1 MGLTTT
7 GLDVARQVEVQRTF
21 FKTGATRSIAFRLS
35 MLTFL
40 KQAIETHEAAI
51 YDALKVDLNK
61 GRQDAFTTEIGFVYG
76 EINRMEKQLRRLAKP
91 RRVGTPLLHFGSKSE
106 IRFEPYGNVL
116 VIAPWNYPFQ
126 LALAPVVGA
135 IAAGNTVVLKP
146 SELTPNVSRVL
157 REVFE
162 TAFHERFGV
171 VIEGDAE
178 VSTAVLE
185 EKFDYIFFTGSTRVG
200 KIVHQAAAKH
210 LTPVTLELGGKSPTI
225 VHKDADLRLAAK
237 RIAWGKWLNAGQTCI
252 APDYVFVHR
261 DVQET
266 FLRYIEEEA
275 FSQYGN
281 GVGVGSYVKIVSDS
295 HLERL
300 TGYLDQG
307 DIEFGGQVNPET
319 RKMAPT
325 VMTNVPLDSKLMQEE
340 IFGPILPVLV
350 YDEIEDVITFVTDRD
365 KPLALYLF
373 TENNFVKERV
383 LNRISFGGGCVN
395 DTLMHVAQHNLP
407 FGGVGASGIGGYH
420 GKYSF
425 ETFSHQKGL
434 VHNTTKF
441 DLPFRYM
448 RSNTDSK
455 WMRFLL

>member
-1 MGLTTT
+1 MESTMIESNISHL
-7 GLDVARQVEVQRTF
+7 VQTQRNF
-21 FKTGATRSIAFRLS
+21 FKTGATRSVAFRLS

-40 KQAIETHEAAI
+40 KQAIETHEEAI
-51 YDALKVDLNK
+51 YAALKTDLNK

-76 EINRMEKQLRRLAKP
+76 ELARMEKKLRRLAKP
-91 RRVGTPLLHFGSKSE
+91 RRVGTPLLHIGSKSD
-106 IRFEPYGNVL
+106 IHYEPYGNVL

-126 LALAPVVGA
+126 LAVAPIIGA

-157 REVFE
+157 RDVFE
-162 TAFHERFGV
+162 TAFHERFGL
-171 VIEGDAE
+171 VIEGDAD
-178 VSTAVLE
+178 VSSAVLE

-225 VHKDADLRLAAK
+225 VHRDANLKLAAK

-252 APDYVFVHR
+252 APDYVFVHE
-261 DVQET
+261 DVREE
-266 FLRYIEEEA
+266 FLRLIEKEA

-281 GVGVGSYVKIVSDS
+281 GVGVNAYVKIVSDS
-295 HLERL
+295 HLDRL
-300 TGYLDQG
+300 SGYLTQG
-307 DIEFGGQVNPET
+307 EILFGGQVDEAT

-325 VMTNVPLDSKLMQEE
+325 VMTDVDSDSPLMQEE
-340 IFGPILPVLV
+340 IFGPILPVLSYREV
-350 YDEIEDVITFVTDRD
+350 EEVIRFINDRD

-373 TENNFVKERV
+373 TESEAVQHRV
-383 LNRISFGGGCVN
+383 LDRVSFGGGCIN

-407 FGGVGASGIGGYH
+407 FGGIGGSGMGGYH
-420 GKYSF
+420 GKFSF
-425 ETFSHQKGL
+425 ETFSHRKG
-434 VHNTTKF
+434 VVKNTTKF

-455 WMRFLL
+455 WMRYLL

>member
-1 MGLTTT
+1 MESTMIESTISNL
-7 GLDVARQVEVQRTF
+7 VQTQRNF
-21 FKTGATRSIAFRLS
+21 FKTGATRSVAFRLS

-40 KQAIETHEAAI
+40 KQAIETHEEAI
-51 YDALKVDLNK
+51 YEALKTDLNK

-76 EINRMEKQLRRLAKP
+76 ELARMEKKLRRLAKP
-91 RRVGTPLLHFGSKSE
+91 KRVGTPLLHIGSKSD
-106 IRFEPYGNVL
+106 IHYEPYGNVL

-126 LALAPVVGA
+126 LAVAPIIGA

-171 VIEGDAE
+171 VIEGDAD
-178 VSTAVLE
+178 VSSAVLE

-225 VHKDADLRLAAK
+225 VHRDANLKLAAK

-252 APDYVFVHR
+252 APDYVFVHE
-261 DVQET
+261 DVREE
-266 FLRYIEEEA
+266 FLRLIEKEA
-275 FSQYGN
+275 FAQYGN
-281 GVGVGSYVKIVSDS
+281 GVGVNSYVKIVSDS

-300 TGYLDQG
+300 SSYLPQG
-307 DIEFGGQVNPET
+307 EILFGGQVDAAT

-325 VMTNVPLDSKLMQEE
+325 VMTDVDPESPLMQEE
-340 IFGPILPVLV
+340 IFGPILPVYSYREV
-350 YDEIEDVITFVTDRD
+350 EEVIRFINGRD

-373 TENNFVKERV
+373 TESEAVQHRV
-383 LNRISFGGGCVN
+383 LDRVSFGGGCIN

-407 FGGVGASGIGGYH
+407 FGGVGGSGMGGYH
-420 GKYSF
+420 GKFSF
-425 ETFSHQKGL
+425 ETFSHRKG
-434 VHNTTKF
+434 VVKNTTKF

-455 WMRFLL
+455 WMRYLL